1 MNLTAKTT
9 PDEARTAQIGRSRG
23 VYEQEQGG
31 TNEIWKGSYLT
42 GLGNVFEYF

>member
-23 VYEQEQGG
+23 VYEQRQGG
-31 TNEIWKGSYLT
+31 TNEIWKVSYLT
-42 GLGNVFEYF
+42 GLGNVFDYF